1 MTSTKLL
8 LLAAGLLLPASVF
21 AQSAPQNT
29 TGNATDDIKSA
40 AQIRCEL
47 VNDCKPLPASRR
59 WIDPLAG
66 PAERTARTGTA
77 QASATAV
84 RAQPARI
91 APTKMKMRVGP
102 KIIEVSGSGLWINF
116 ASGSAA
122 IDETGFMQA
131 TELYSALRPDEWA
144 TGKFEISGHTDAVG
158 SAPFNRDLSAKR
170 AQALADF
177 LVAKGVD
184 RSRLIVHGF
193 GYARPLVGIER
204 VDPKNRR
211 VDIVK
216 LK

>member
-1 MTSTKLL
+1 MTSAKLL
-8 LLAAGLLLPASVF
+8 LFAAGIMLPASAM
-21 AQSAPQNT
+21 AQSAPH
-29 TGNATDDIKSA
+29 NAADDVKSA

-66 PAERTARTGTA
+66 PAERTVRTNSSQTA
-77 QASATAV
+77 TAAV

-131 TELYSALRPDEWA
+131 TELYSALSPAEWGA
-144 TGKFEISGHTDAVG
+144 GKFEISGHTDAVG
-158 SAPFNRDLSAKR
+158 SAAYNRDLSAKR
-170 AQALADF
+170 AQALATF
-177 LVAKGVD
+177 LVSKGVD
-184 RSRLIVHGF
+184 RSHLVVHGF
-193 GYARPLVGIER
+193 GFERPLVGIER

>member
-1 MTSTKLL
+1 M
-8 LLAAGLLLPASVF
+8 PATAF
-21 AQSAPQNT
+21 AQSAPQKNSD
-29 TGNATDDIKSA
+29 ATDQIKSA

-66 PAERTARTGTA
+66 PAERTARTSAA
-77 QASATAV
+77 QASPTAA

-91 APTKMKMRVGP
+91 APTKMKMRVGH

-131 TELYSALRPDEWA
+131 TELYAALKPEEWA
-144 TGKFEISGHTDAVG
+144 AGKFEISGHTDAVG
-158 SAPFNRDLSAKR
+158 SAAYNRDLSAKR
-170 AQALADF
+170 AQALATF
-177 LVAKGVD
+177 LVSKGID
-184 RSRLIVHGF
+184 RSSLVVHGF
-193 GYARPLVGIER
+193 GFERPLVGIER
-204 VDPKNRR
+204 LDPKNRR